1 MSEQAA
7 VMERRSVESRE
18 YTLRGKLWMMVVLLG
33 VVNCVCGGA
42 IFLVSSL
49 LSSAA
54 WIPVLITV
62 FVSTLTTAGFAWLIS
77 NDVLR
82 PLDRLNLLAKSIERS
97 PGMSVPHTTGA
108 VETDDLLHTISRA
121 SRQLTN
127 FVDLMDEVTSGNTKI
142 ALDPLAHSDRLSESF
157 RKLVAKVTDSI
168 DAKAELDRLQRAVNQ
183 ISGELTGLQR
193 GEAVRI
199 KNEFEG
205 TKTITDALRFLVE
218 RHAGMTRVLSSNA
231 AELRSLAGE
240 TRNRMT
246 LVMDKDAARDR
257 LLKKVSS
264 GLIESG
270 AAAEAA
276 VRDLTNSLGS
286 VHEVLDQLD
295 QPGMQPEENA
305 AAQTAIRRQ
314 FDAALH
320 KLRGVGEQSLAI
332 THVAKAVQDLAKRS
346 NMIALNSSIQANDE
360 NSAGLAAL
368 THEITSLSDRAEKA
382 NKAIAGIGDSIVR
395 DVTEANASIQ
405 WLTAEVSKFAA
416 RTADAEESIGFVRE
430 TLLPMTEIAARVKA
444 EANERSANA
453 ELHNKMLEDCSVRSE
468 EVTEELRSCEANC
481 AMLQQPLDAI
491 REAVGSGKQV
501 LTPITNGTEHSVKN
515 GGNGNHAT
523 ARELITLA
531 GEK

>member
-1 MSEQAA
+1 
-7 VMERRSVESRE
+7 MERRSPEARE
-18 YTLRGKLWMMVVLLG
+18 YTLRGKLWMMVVLLA

-97 PGMSVPHTTGA
+97 PGMSVPRTTGA

-168 DAKAELDRLQRAVNQ
+168 DAKAELDRLQRAVTQ
-183 ISGELTGLQR
+183 ISGELSGLQR
-193 GEAVRI
+193 GEPVRI
-199 KNEFEG
+199 KNEFET
-205 TKTITDALRFLVE
+205 TKVITDALRFLIE
-218 RHAGMTRVLSSNA
+218 RHAGMTRAVGASA
-231 AELRSLAGE
+231 AELRSLVGE
-240 TRNRMT
+240 TRNRMAT
-246 LVMDKDAARDR
+246 AMDKDAARER
-257 LLKKVSS
+257 LLKKVST
-264 GLIESG
+264 GMIESG
-270 AAAEAA
+270 TAAETA
-276 VRDLTNSLGS
+276 VRDLINSLAS

-295 QPGMQPEENA
+295 QPAMQPEENA

-314 FDAALH
+314 FDAAIH

-346 NMIALNSSIQANDE
+346 NLIALNSSIQANDE

-368 THEITSLSDRAEKA
+368 TQEITSLSERAEKA

-416 RTADAEESIGFVRE
+416 RTTDAEESMGFVRE
-430 TLLPMTEIAARVKA
+430 TLLPLAEIATRVRSEADERAAAA
-444 EANERSANA
+444 EQNA
-453 ELHNKMLEDCSVRSE
+453 KVLEDCTVRSE
-468 EVTEELRSCEANC
+468 EITTELRSCEANW
-481 AMLQQPLDAI
+481 AMLQQPLDVI
-491 REAVGSGKQV
+491 REAVGIGKQV
-501 LTPITNGTEHSVKN
+501 LTPITNGNSHPVKN
-515 GGNGNHAT
+515 GGGANHA
-523 ARELITLA
+523 APRELITLA